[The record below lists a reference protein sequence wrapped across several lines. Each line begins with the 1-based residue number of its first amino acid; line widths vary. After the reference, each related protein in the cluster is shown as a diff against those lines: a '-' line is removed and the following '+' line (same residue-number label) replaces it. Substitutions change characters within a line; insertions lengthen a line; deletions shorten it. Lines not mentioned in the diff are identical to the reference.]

1 MTTRERRLTIGLA
14 MCLVLLAG
22 TIVLAFFSTGF
33 MRWLSILVALCN
45 VGVFWEL
52 RKSERQP
59 LDK

>member
-1 MTTRERRLTIGLA
+1 MLTRERRLTIALA
-14 MCLVLLAG
+14 VCLVLLAG
-22 TIVLAFFSTGF
+22 TVVLAFFNTGF

-52 RKSERQP
+52 RKSERQS

>member
-1 MTTRERRLTIGLA
+1 MSTRERRLTIGLA

-22 TIVLAFFSTGF
+22 TIVLAFFNTGF
-33 MRWLSILVALCN
+33 LRWLLIFGSLCN